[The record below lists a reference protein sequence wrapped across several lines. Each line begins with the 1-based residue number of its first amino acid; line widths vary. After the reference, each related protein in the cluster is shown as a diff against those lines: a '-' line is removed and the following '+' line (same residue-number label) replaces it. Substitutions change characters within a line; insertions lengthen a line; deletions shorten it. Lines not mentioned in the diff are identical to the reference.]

1 MKYRTILFDLDG
13 TLLEET
19 TASTIALQKWSKQL
33 GLPADIDQ
41 WLAIEH
47 KGFLA
52 YEEGETT
59 HEGQRYGRIREYLGR
74 PDLTDAQARALM
86 EEFYVH
92 YIAATTAY
100 PDAHPALIA
109 ALDSGATVGILTNGA
124 AELQTAKMRAAKL
137 WDQRILMFAAK
148 ELGVAKPNPECYELV
163 LRQVETPTV
172 LIGDNLI
179 NDVTAA
185 IAAGMDAIYLNR
197 HGAAVPNADF
207 PIISSL
213 EQLAW

>member
-47 KGFLA
+47 KWFLA
-52 YEEGETT
+52 YEKGETT

-100 PDAHPALIA
+100 PDAQPALIA

-207 PIISSL
+207 PIIRSL